1 MLTLIPRVSE
11 KTYASA
17 QNGTYV
23 FNVPMTANKAGI
35 IEAVKREYKVEV
47 KDVRIV
53 INKGKT
59 VRAYRGKKAQ
69 PGVANRKRTKKA
81 YVSLVEGA
89 KLDLFN
95 EAEASADQKKKE
107 EKK

>member
-11 KTYASA
+11 KAYAQS

-23 FNVPMTANKAGI
+23 FNVPMSANKAGVI
-35 IEAVKREYKVEV
+35 AALKEQYNVEA
-47 KDVRIV
+47 KDVRLVVQNGKPVRSIR
-53 INKGKT
+53 NK
-59 VRAYRGKKAQ
+59 RSQ
-69 PGVANRKRTKKA
+69 PVNALRTKTKKA

-89 KLDLFN
+89 SLNLFN
-95 EAEASADQKKKE
+95 EEGE

>member
-11 KTYASA
+11 KAYAQS

-23 FNVPMTANKAGI
+23 FNVPMSANKAGVI
-35 IEAVKREYKVEV
+35 AALKEQYNVEA
-47 KDVRIV
+47 KDVRLVVQNGKPVRSIR
-53 INKGKT
+53 NK
-59 VRAYRGKKAQ
+59 RSQ
-69 PGVANRKRTKKA
+69 PVSALRTKTKKA

-89 KLDLFN
+89 SLNLFN
-95 EAEASADQKKKE
+95 EEGE

>member
-17 QNGTYV
+17 QNGIYV
-23 FNVPMTANKAGI
+23 FNVPMTANKAGVI
-35 IEAVKREYKVEV
+35 DAVKLQYQVEV
-47 KDVRIV
+47 KDVRFI

-69 PGVANRKRTKKA
+69 PGVALRSKTKKA
-81 YVSLVEGA
+81 YVSLAEGA

-95 EAEASADQKKKE
+95 EAEAAT
-107 EKK
+107 EKKVEKK

>member
-17 QNGTYV
+17 QSGTYV
-23 FNVPMTANKAGI
+23 FNVPMVANKAGVI
-35 IEAVKREYKVEV
+35 DAVKQQYNVEV
-47 KDVRIV
+47 KDVRFV
-53 INKGKT
+53 VVKGKP
-59 VRAYRGKKAQ
+59 VRASRGKRAQ
-69 PGVANRKRTKKA
+69 PVQALRTKTKKA

-89 KLDLFN
+89 SLDLFN
-95 EAEASADQKKKE
+95 EADTSAETKKNE

>member
-17 QNGTYV
+17 QSGTYV
-23 FNVPMTANKAGI
+23 FNVPMVANKAGVI
-35 IEAVKREYKVEV
+35 DAVKQQYNVEV
-47 KDVRIV
+47 KDVRFV
-53 INKGKT
+53 VVKGKP
-59 VRAYRGKKAQ
+59 VRASRGKRAQ
-69 PGVANRKRTKKA
+69 PVQALRSKTKKA

-89 KLDLFN
+89 SLDLFN
-95 EAEASADQKKKE
+95 EADTSAETKKNE